1 MSAVVPAMLAALVL
15 FPGAAARAQ
24 GGVRFLN
31 PPALSAPR
39 GYSHVA
45 EVPAGSRIL
54 YLSGQV
60 PLDSAGALVGAGDFR
75 AQARQVFRNIETAL
89 AAAGAGFEDVVKLTY
104 FVLDPAHIPVLR
116 EVRDRYV
123 RRDAPP
129 ASSLVVVRGLF
140 RDDVMLEI
148 EAVAAV
154 PGPRPGAGT
163 GGAGGP

>member
-1 MSAVVPAMLAALVL
+1 MSAAVPAMLAALVL
-15 FPGAAARAQ
+15 FPTAAARAQ

-31 PPALSAPR
+31 PPALPAPR

-45 EVPAGSRIL
+45 EVPTGSRIL

-60 PLDSAGALVGAGDFR
+60 PLDSAGALVGRGDFR
-75 AQARQVFRNIETAL
+75 AQARQVFRNIEAAL
-89 AAAGAGFEDVVKLTY
+89 AAAGARFEDVVKLTY

-116 EVRDRYV
+116 EVRDEYV

-129 ASSLVVVRGLF
+129 TSSLVVVRGLF
-140 RDDVMLEI
+140 RDDVLLEI

-154 PGPRPGAGT
+154 PGPRQGAGT